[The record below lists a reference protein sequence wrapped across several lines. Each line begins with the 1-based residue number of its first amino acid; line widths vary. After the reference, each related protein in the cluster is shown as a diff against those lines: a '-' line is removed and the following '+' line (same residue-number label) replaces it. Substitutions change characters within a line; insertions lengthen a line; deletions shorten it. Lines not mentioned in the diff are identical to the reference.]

1 MQKTMLS
8 KKTTAISL
16 IFILL
21 CVGFLLKINNT
32 AHTELATGIGGVW
45 NIVTI
50 FIYAYRLLFFKSKR
64 LPTYYISG
72 VLFCFFAIFVS
83 ILNVQSLSV
92 SFLYNILIIPYFLII
107 LHLFELAGERYGRRL
122 LENKWY
128 YISYFTIAVF
138 VGIYLYGY
146 LSSNGIRYVVTDAY
160 YLLTML
166 PLLLLSKNKW
176 TKYGGIVSAAIV
188 LLLSGKRTG
197 FVAFV
202 VGLLVFFL
210 IDGYCSKAFIEKYK
224 KTLRTAA
231 IILIG
236 VAFLSFIAQYFGLN
250 FFQRL
255 ETAFTEGE
263 GGREI
268 IWRRIID
275 AMKDASIREW
285 IFGHGIKQ
293 VPILIGSK
301 NALAHC
307 DFLEILYDYGV
318 ISLAFIVGFWLS
330 IIKKGI
336 RMIRTKEPMSGAV
349 IYTIIVAL
357 FLSAF
362 SNYIIDATYI
372 TYSMITLGLIF
383 GIYRKELEGE
393 TKCLNV

>member
-1 MQKTMLS
+1 MQKTMLIN
-8 KKTTAISL
+8 KTTAISL

-21 CVGFLLKINNT
+21 CVGFLQKINNT
-32 AHTELATGIGGVW
+32 AHTESATGIGGVW
-45 NIVTI
+45 NVVTI
-50 FIYAYRLLFFKSKR
+50 FIYACRLLFFKSKR

-72 VLFCFFAIFVS
+72 VLFCFFAILAS

-107 LHLFELAGERYGRRL
+107 LHLFELAGEIYGRRL

-128 YISYFTIAVF
+128 YISYFAIAVL

-176 TKYGGIVSAAIV
+176 IKYGGIVSASIV

-210 IDGYCSKAFIEKYK
+210 IDGYCSKFFIEKFK
-224 KTLRTAA
+224 KMFRTAA

-236 VAFLSFIAQYFGLN
+236 IAFLSFIAQYFDLN

-255 ETAFTEGE
+255 EMAFTEGE

-268 IWRRIID
+268 IWGRIID
-275 AMKDASIREW
+275 AMKDASIGEW

-307 DFLEILYDYGV
+307 DFLEILYDYG
-318 ISLAFIVGFWLS
+318 IIPLIFIVGFWFS
-330 IIKKGI
+330 IIKKSI
-336 RMIRTKEPMSGAV
+336 SMLRTKEPMSGAV
-349 IYTIIVAL
+349 IYSIIVSL

-383 GIYRKELEGE
+383 GIYRKELEE
-393 TKCLNV
+393 KQSV